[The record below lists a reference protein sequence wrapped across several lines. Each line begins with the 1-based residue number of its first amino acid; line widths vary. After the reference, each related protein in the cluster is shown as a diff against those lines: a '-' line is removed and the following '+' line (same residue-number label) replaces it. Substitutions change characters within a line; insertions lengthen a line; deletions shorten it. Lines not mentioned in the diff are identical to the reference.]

1 MNALDENEFSLRWGI
16 THGKHS
22 YGAKV
27 PPSRRPTFAFFKY
40 PDWSPKTE
48 KYRILMEYGTFF
60 HFFGHFIF
68 AFLTLF

>member
-27 PPSRRPTFAFFKY
+27 PPSRRPIFAFLKY
-40 PDWSPKTE
+40 PDWSPKT
-48 KYRILMEYGTFF
+48 
-60 HFFGHFIF
+60 
-68 AFLTLF
+68 